1 MSIDSY
7 NTTWIYPLTLLE
19 IIQKTIKCDH
29 THIQIKQI
37 IVNSTMIQTDSIP

>member
-7 NTTWIYPLTLLE
+7 NATWIYPLTLLE

-29 THIQIKQI
+29 TFRQNK
-37 IVNSTMIQTDSIP
+37 